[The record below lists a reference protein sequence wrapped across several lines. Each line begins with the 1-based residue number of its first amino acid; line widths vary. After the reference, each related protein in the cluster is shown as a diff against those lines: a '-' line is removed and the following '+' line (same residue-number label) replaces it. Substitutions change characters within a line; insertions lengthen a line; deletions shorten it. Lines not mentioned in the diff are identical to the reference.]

1 VLDGETGLVVPPEDD
16 AAAAAAIRQ
25 LMTDEPRRAQLA
37 QAARDAAL
45 HRFNWDRV
53 VRDTLDFAAACV
65 GGAGRS
71 A

>member
-1 VLDGETGLVVPPEDD
+1 
-16 AAAAAAIRQ
+16 
-25 LMTDEPRRAQLA
+25 MTDEPRRAQLA
-37 QAARDAAL
+37 QAARQAAL